1 MSGAGIFIEACEEL
15 YLNGIFTRFTDED
28 RGKVIYAQ
36 KLTSF
41 NELLGNKYKKK
52 MPLAFLGHHGL
63 GHKTFENS
71 VKESVANLGPR
82 SKSQCENWNSEVF

>member
-1 MSGAGIFIEACEEL
+1 MRYLQEILTEHAFQLSTLDDYNEDSIKGMSGAGIFIEACEEL

-52 MPLAFLGHHGL
+52 MPLAFLDIMD
-63 GHKTFENS
+63 
-71 VKESVANLGPR
+71 
-82 SKSQCENWNSEVF
+82 